1 VNAVISLIA
10 QEKSGGGLTGIL
22 ILVLPLAALMY
33 LMIIPQ
39 RKQRQKQAQFV
50 SNLGV
55 GDEVVTAGGIY
66 GTITYMEDGVAHLEV
81 DTDVVIRV
89 SVASVTRA
97 AAEPDPSE
105 ASARRGGLLG
115 NLLGGGA
122 PNGTAKADVVD
133 VSDSAD
139 TSADS
144 DAEHRS
150 K

>member
-1 VNAVISLIA
+1 M
-10 QEKSGGGLTGIL
+10 GIL

-50 SNLGV
+50 SNLSV

-66 GTITYMEDGVAHLEV
+66 GTITFMEDGVAHLEV

-89 SVASVTRA
+89 SVASVTRP
-97 AAEPDPSE
+97 AAEPDP
-105 ASARRGGLLG
+105 ADAPARRGGLLG
-115 NLLGGGA
+115 GLMGGGT
-122 PNGTAKADVVD
+122 PNGAARSDVVD
-133 VSDSAD
+133 VSDGAE
-139 TSADS
+139 TSSDS